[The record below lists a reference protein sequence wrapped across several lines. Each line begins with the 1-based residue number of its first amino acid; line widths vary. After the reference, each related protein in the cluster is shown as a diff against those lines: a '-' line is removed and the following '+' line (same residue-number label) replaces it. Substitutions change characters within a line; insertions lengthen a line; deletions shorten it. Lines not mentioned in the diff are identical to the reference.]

1 MTERILM
8 GPFLTRV
15 EVARRAGISADEIR
29 HRPDL
34 MHVGGETYKEA
45 YFAFQ
50 FDRKGIRDDVG
61 RLVLALRG
69 RIDDSTIADWLIR
82 SNPVLDSVS
91 PLSWLNRGGDAATLI
106 AVTRDSNSPV
116 LGDTAPPSVPGVDRS
131 RLTPPLESVQTE
143 RTRRLRFRPAGSH

>member
-8 GPFLTRV
+8 GPFLTRA
-15 EVARRAGISADEIR
+15 EVARRAGVSADEIR

-82 SNPVLDSVS
+82 SNPVLNSVS

-116 LGDTAPPSVPGVDRS
+116 LGDTAPRSVPGVDPS
-131 RLTPPLESVQTE
+131 RLTPPSGSVRTE
-143 RTRRLRFRPAGSH
+143 RTRELRFRPAGSP